1 MGQTTKKKSKSKQTT
16 KQQKAEERKRKENE
30 AKKRKEL
37 EESAK
42 QGASDASKPAAKKTR
57 TQNSQ
62 SKDVDSNRGVT
73 TTRSKNVPNQT
84 NNVVLTSRTRP
95 TTTNRSDSVSKET
108 ANVAPP
114 RTTRR
119 TAAKA
124 AEEATL
130 STHGSD
136 SLAVESV
143 AAAQEAHKETQRN
156 TFGLP
161 FRPRAKPI

>member
-84 NNVVLTSRTRP
+84 NNVVPTSRTRT
-95 TTTNRSDSVSKET
+95 TTTNRS

-114 RTTRR
+114 QTTWR

-130 STHGSD
+130 STRGSD